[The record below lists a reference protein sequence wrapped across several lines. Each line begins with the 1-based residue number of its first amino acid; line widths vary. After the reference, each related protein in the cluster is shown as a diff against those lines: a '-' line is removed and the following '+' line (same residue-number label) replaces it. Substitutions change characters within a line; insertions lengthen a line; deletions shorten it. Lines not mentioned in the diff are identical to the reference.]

1 LGALA
6 GVGSDTLSTNRAST
20 PAQAGPRGSSA
31 SGAGG
36 TPNARAVRRRWRS
49 LASLYAALF
58 VVFVATAVYFNRRHT
73 TWRQIDALTAE
84 VVARAH
90 ATGSLPASLSELGW
104 RLPPIFG
111 HRGPVDPWGNPFR
124 YRVLEGGQ
132 RFEIS
137 AGDFVRVSDVP
148 PAPHGSATPAR

>member
-1 LGALA
+1 
-6 GVGSDTLSTNRAST
+6 
-20 PAQAGPRGSSA
+20 
-31 SGAGG
+31 
-36 TPNARAVRRRWRS
+36 
-49 LASLYAALF
+49 
-58 VVFVATAVYFNRRHT
+58 VATAVYFNRRHT

-84 VVARAH
+84 VVARAQ

-132 RFEIS
+132 RFQIS